1 MPGRR
6 WSWTR
11 APACVRSRPL
21 LGGQPFDGTILLT
34 HLHWDHV
41 HGLPFFTGGDRE
53 GSRVSLLL
61 PEQEDGASA
70 EQALAKGMS
79 PPHFPIGPSELR
91 GAWTFGTVA
100 PGQLKAEGFTI
111 EARAIPHKGG
121 ATLGYR
127 VSDGSS
133 VIAYLPDHCP
143 TALGP
148 GPEGWG
154 EYHAAALELASDA
167 DVLLHDAFLLA
178 DEVPAEAS
186 FGHAAVD
193 YAIGL
198 GRRAGA
204 RRVVLTHHKPGR
216 TDAALDELASRVAGS
231 GRGGQPGRRGPGDVA
246 SRVAGVRAGPG
257 RRQPEVKWPR
267 RARSLSSDGVDA
279 VVVGSGPNGLA
290 AALTMARAG
299 LSVHVI
305 EGAATPGGGCRTEE
319 LTLPGFRHDV
329 CSAVHPLAGASPFF
343 AGTDLAASG
352 SGC

>member
-1 MPGRR
+1 
-6 WSWTR
+6 
-11 APACVRSRPL
+11 
-21 LGGQPFDGTILLT
+21 
-34 HLHWDHV
+34 
-41 HGLPFFTGGDRE
+41 
-53 GSRVSLLL
+53 
-61 PEQEDGASA
+61 
-70 EQALAKGMS
+70 MS

-100 PGQLKAEGFTI
+100 PGPLKAEGFTI

-178 DEVPAEAS
+178 DEVPAEAF
-186 FGHAAVD
+186 FGHAAID

-216 TDAALDELASRVAGS
+216 TDAALDEVASRVAAGVRGEVASRVAGS
-231 GRGGQPGRRGPGDVA
+231 RRGAGPSHPARSDRGRGGR
-246 SRVAGVRAGPG
+246 
-257 RRQPEVKWPR
+257 
-267 RARSLSSDGVDA
+267 
-279 VVVGSGPNGLA
+279 
-290 AALTMARAG
+290 
-299 LSVHVI
+299 
-305 EGAATPGGGCRTEE
+305 
-319 LTLPGFRHDV
+319 
-329 CSAVHPLAGASPFF
+329 
-343 AGTDLAASG
+343 DL
-352 SGC
+352 